1 MPVYA
6 TGACFPLNCRMT
18 GMTCPAGT
26 TCNVRMSGANT
37 IAVCARDGDAGA
49 DAGADATAT
58 DSGADTGP
66 DSAVDAGV
74 VADASDDG

>member
-1 MPVYA
+1 M
-6 TGACFPLNCRMT
+6 M

-26 TCNVRMSGANT
+26 ACNVRMSGANT

-58 DSGADTGP
+58 DSGVDTGV
-66 DSAVDAGV
+66 DSGVDSG
-74 VADASDDG
+74 VADASEG